1 MLKSTADK
9 ESKVIHYK
17 VPLYNFGA
25 YKVYVISD
33 PKNKKRRKAFE
44 AAWAHYSNFDY
55 TFVDATL
62 GKNLNVNKMLSSG
75 ELSDTFFDPNG
86 CLSKNIIATSIS
98 HRSVYEKIVEDNDQT
113 SEGRYYLIL
122 EDDARPTLDLVE
134 DIYSGDFK
142 KTIDKVKKQMID
154 IVWFG
159 RQKRKIAGNYI
170 CEHLQENDTERDY
183 GAHAYLIN
191 STLAE
196 ELYDNHQIIN
206 YAADVY
212 IDEYTRVEKKVIR
225 STYRSYIQ
233 QQGILINKFF
243 AEEGDIDKLWSTST
257 QVNPNVDELYP
268 EPYHNIKKD
277 IYKWVDTVIELDEGG
292 FIIKLHKT

>member
-44 AAWAHYSNFDY
+44 AAWSHYSNFDY

-62 GKNLNVNKMLSSG
+62 GKNLNITKMLSSG

-86 CLSKNIIATSIS
+86 CLSKNIVATSIS

-134 DIYSGDFK
+134 DIYSGNFK

-159 RQKRKIAGNYI
+159 RQRRKIAGNYI
-170 CEHLQENDTERDY
+170 CKHLQENDTERDY

-196 ELYDNHQIIN
+196 ELYDNHQIIS

-243 AEEGDIDKLWSTST
+243 AEGDDIDKLWSTST

-292 FIIKLHKT
+292 FIVKLHKT